1 MTLENEYNVQEVADA
16 LGMSVKWVRNKLPT
30 TPHQRYGHKIRFT
43 AAQVETLRAS
53 HTAQPKPEVAADEKR
68 VTTGRKKKSA

>member
-1 MTLENEYNVQEVADA
+1 MTLETEYTVQEVAEA
-16 LGMSVKWVRNKLPT
+16 IGMSVRWVRAKLPT

-53 HTAQPKPEVAADEKR
+53 HTAQPKPDETANDKR
-68 VTTGRKKKSA
+68 VTTGKKKKA